1 MTTINQLPLIDNLLL
16 SAQFVVWSTGNGD
29 SRRVPYNV
37 VKTDIINSVNQ
48 DWQSAAVTL
57 TNKTINL
64 SNNALIGT
72 LAQFNTACTDADFA
86 STATVQTLTNKTLSL
101 GSNTLTGTLAQ
112 FNTACTDADFQP
124 TTFTPAGTGAVAR
137 TLVSKLNETIS
148 VRDFGAVGD
157 GVTDDTAAIQA
168 AIDYAAGVASPT
180 YPYRGAV
187 VTFPAGLNFRC
198 NSTLTLKSGVMLSC
212 PGSGRAGGASIT
224 GFGATIID
232 TPVGLIHAASIDGVS
247 LFGGSSSVRIALRLR
262 NVRGGVFTNFT
273 INNVQDQG
281 ILCDAG
287 VINTYDNI
295 FIVNALLDRARSTPG
310 GAFEIYDFDPMV
322 SRLESTGAP
331 GGVTTVSSS
340 NLYCNA
346 ILAGASSGFW
356 SRCVGQFGDVGIRIL
371 GDFNKF
377 VNCRADTTMA
387 HGIIDDGSS
396 NIVSASEVLNW
407 AMDTTP
413 DQYDAYQNF
422 SQNGIVNGL
431 VIAKTG
437 GSRGRYGINLS
448 VYSEI
453 GTRTSVTAVV
463 FTNGSPNVIA
473 RYNVPTGANG
483 VASVALSSSG
493 YITDQGTSTTL
504 DLSRAANMR
513 LLPASAVSYTDVANA
528 VPGQIYTFILNSNAT
543 LVHNSSK
550 IITKDGTNITG
561 GGFLAV
567 WPIVQFFAYSPT
579 TIREIGR

>member
-1 MTTINQLPLIDNLLL
+1 MTTINQLPLLDVLLP

-29 SRRVPYNV
+29 SRRVPYNT
-37 VKTDIINSVNQ
+37 VKADIINSVNQ

-86 STATVQTLTNKTLSL
+86 SVATTQTLTNKTLAL
-101 GSNTLTGTLAQ
+101 GSNTLSGTLAQ

-124 TTFTPAGTGAVAR
+124 TTFTPAGTGAVSR
-137 TLVSKLNETIS
+137 TVVSKLNETIS

-168 AIDYAAGVASPT
+168 AIDYAASVASPT

-187 VTFPAGLNFRC
+187 VTFPVGLNFRC
-198 NSTLTLKSGVMLSC
+198 NSTLTLKSGVMLFC
-212 PGSGRAGGASIT
+212 PGSGRSGGASIT
-224 GFGATIID
+224 GFGTTIID
-232 TPVGLIHAASIDGVS
+232 TPVGVIDAVGIDGVS
-247 LFGGSSSVRIALRLR
+247 LFGGSSSVRVALRLR
-262 NVRGGVFTNFT
+262 NSRKGVFTNFS
-273 INNVQDQG
+273 INNVQEQG
-281 ILCDAG
+281 ILCNAG
-287 VINTYDNI
+287 VINAFDNI
-295 FIVNALLDRARSTPG
+295 LIVNALLDRTRSTPG
-310 GAFEIYDFDPMV
+310 GALETYDFDSMF
-322 SRLESTGAP
+322 SRLEITGAP

-346 ILAGASSGFW
+346 ILAGGSNGFW

-371 GDFNKF
+371 GDFNHF
-377 VNCRADTTMA
+377 VNCRADTTMG

-407 AMDTTP
+407 AMDTTA

-431 VIAKTG
+431 VIAKSG
-437 GSRGRYGINLS
+437 GSRGRYGINLNAYTE
-448 VYSEI
+448 V

-463 FTNGSPNVIA
+463 FTSGSPNVIA
-473 RYNVPTGANG
+473 RYNVPTVANG
-483 VASVALSSSG
+483 VPSVALASSG
-493 YITDQGTSTTL
+493 YITDQGTSTTI
-504 DLSRAANMR
+504 DLSRAATMR
-513 LLPASAVSYTDVANA
+513 LLPASAVSYTDVINA

-561 GGFLAV
+561 GAFTAV
-567 WPIVQFFAYSPT
+567 WVVVQFIAYQPT
-579 TIREIGR
+579 VIREIGR